1 MKSIKLFIFICLVV
15 FASLQSKA
23 QENKNIV
30 DGPRWRI
37 GLGFQYSSNF
47 KNLKI
52 SYPSLGYTGVL
63 GGYSG
68 RGLELFGGYKMHK
81 YISIELGVG
90 VILNSYNRNY
100 DQNVYIIGRFN
111 KFYAQPGVKFIYPI
125 MDKDWGTINLF
136 LGGGVGV
143 HGSGR
148 LYLEERDYSGR
159 YVTYARYD
167 PMIAPFGTFGAEL
180 LFADRSNLVIGFK
193 YQNGSFSANE
203 YRDGY
208 NPAASI
214 KNAPAEIKT
223 ISGQGIGVMIGF
235 IQLF

>member
-1 MKSIKLFIFICLVV
+1 MKRIKLFIFTALVL
-15 FASLQSKA
+15 FAILQSKA

-37 GLGFQYSSNF
+37 GLSFQYSSNF

-52 SYPSLGYTGVL
+52 NYPSLGYTGLL
-63 GGYSG
+63 GGYTG
-68 RGLELFGGYKMHK
+68 RGLELFGGYKIHR
-81 YISIELGVG
+81 YISIELGAG
-90 VILNSYNRNY
+90 VILNSYNRSY
-100 DQNVYIIGRFN
+100 DQDVYIIGRFN
-111 KFYAQPGVKFIYPI
+111 KFYAQPSVKFIYPI
-125 MDKDWGTINLF
+125 IDRGWGTINLF

-143 HGSGR
+143 NGSGR

-167 PMIAPFGTFGAEL
+167 PMIAPFGTLGAEL
-180 LFADRSNLVIGFK
+180 LFTDRSNLVVGFK

-203 YRDGY
+203 YKDGY
-208 NPAASI
+208 NPSATLR
-214 KNAPAEIKT
+214 NAPAEIKT
-223 ISGQGIGVMIGF
+223 ISGEGIGLTVGF